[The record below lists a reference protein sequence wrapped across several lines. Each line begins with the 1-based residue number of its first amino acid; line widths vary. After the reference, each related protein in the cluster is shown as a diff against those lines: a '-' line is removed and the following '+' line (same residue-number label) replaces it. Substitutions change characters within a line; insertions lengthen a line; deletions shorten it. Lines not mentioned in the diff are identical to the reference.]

1 MEFDGAS
8 GSKFVVWFHGN
19 RQKDPF
25 HDLLGVWI
33 QVNKNTA
40 YPAMVLVNP
49 FNFSTKVNAR
59 QIMNA
64 KGQQR
69 KMKPKAVVGL
79 VLERPHNF
87 NFETT
92 EAEIE

>member
-1 MEFDGAS
+1 
-8 GSKFVVWFHGN
+8 
-19 RQKDPF
+19 
-25 HDLLGVWI
+25 
-33 QVNKNTA
+33 
-40 YPAMVLVNP
+40 MVLVNP